1 MSRNITLYV
10 KDILQNMLEAEE
22 FLEGMSYEQ
31 FISDKRTL
39 NAVLRSIEVI
49 GEAAKNIPDEIRVK
63 YPDIPWKEMAGMRDK
78 VIHFYF
84 GVDKEVIW
92 FVIKDRVPTIRPLI
106 ERTLR
111 EIQDQAE

>member
-22 FLEGMSYEQ
+22 FIEGMSYDQ

-49 GEAAKNIPDEIRVK
+49 GEAAKNIPDEMRGK
-63 YPDIPWKEMAGMRDK
+63 YPNIPWKEMAGMRDK

-92 FVIKDRVPTIRPLI
+92 FVVKDRLPVIRPLI
-106 ERTLR
+106 ERTLK
-111 EIQDQAE
+111 EIEHQGR